1 MGDELIIPKKSSYVM
16 VRGQVYNPTAIS
28 YPWQE
33 REVVF
38 EPRRGDD
45 CHCGPER
52 DLCDPGRWFR
62 SLGEKQFK
70 SLVGGSA

>member
-1 MGDELIIPKKSSYVM
+1 M
-16 VRGQVYNPTAIS
+16 
-28 YPWQE
+28 
-33 REVVF
+33 VF

-70 SLVGGSA
+70 SLVGDPLNAVLKPGDSIVVPEKPRRSARATGRRSCRPRR